1 MENNILVKG
10 KGLITKIAVSSVNG
24 VDAFE
29 GKRNKRVFI
38 DVLQDEANEN
48 VVLVAYCVLDA
59 TAHFI
64 IKTNAKSDADK
75 YIAAVTERYAA
86 SYDGYGRSG
95 NPLRGDYV
103 SQKIKSENLSGA
115 VAYVHSLA
123 PTAPAD
129 YPYCSY
135 GYLFEG
141 THGGT
146 AVIIAENGGEMT
158 EQEFS
163 KWLSAGSGKG
173 FKSVNS
179 GKESFS
185 SVLKECREKYLVG
198 NVSESTIVYVLADL
212 CQRSGA
218 KYKKA
223 ARALG
228 VSYKERRDLM
238 IGVLIELMQ
247 NRGYNFSDAI
257 ALMQIYT
264 EDRHALLLDCIVE
277 QNRQNAYS
285 YDHIINSFGVDDFY
299 YDILAEIMRGLH
311 RKYAF
316 GFEELCVKFHVQN
329 DILSIRARCGF

>member
-29 GKRNKRVFI
+29 GKRNKRIFI

-48 VVLVAYCVLDA
+48 VVLIAYCVLDS

-64 IKTNAKSDADK
+64 IKSNAKSDADK
-75 YIAAVTERYAA
+75 YIAAVTGRYAA
-86 SYDGYGRSG
+86 SYDGNGRSG
-95 NPLRGDYV
+95 NPLRSDYV

-135 GYLFEG
+135 GYLSEG

-158 EQEFS
+158 ENEFS
-163 KWLSAGSGKG
+163 NWLSAGSGKG
-173 FKSVNS
+173 FKTVNS

-238 IGVLIELMQ
+238 IGTLLELMQ
-247 NRGYNFSDAI
+247 NRGYNFSEAI

>member
-29 GKRNKRVFI
+29 GKRNKKVFVNI
-38 DVLQDEANEN
+38 LQDEANEN
-48 VVLVAYCVLDA
+48 VVLIAYCVLDS

-75 YIAAVTERYAA
+75 YIAAVVGRYAA
-86 SYDGYGRSG
+86 SYRGKGRSG

-103 SQKIKSENLSGA
+103 SQRIKSENLSGA
-115 VAYVHSLA
+115 VAYVHNLA
-123 PTAPAD
+123 PATPAD

-135 GYLFEG
+135 GYLSEG
-141 THGGT
+141 IHGGT

-158 EQEFS
+158 EKEFMN
-163 KWLSAGSGKG
+163 WLSATSGKG
-173 FKSVNS
+173 FKNVNT

-185 SVLKECREKYLVG
+185 SVLQESREKYLVG
-198 NVSESTIVYVLADL
+198 NVSEATMVYVLADL

-228 VSYKERRDLM
+228 VSYKDRRDLM
-238 IGVLIELMQ
+238 ISTLTEFMQ
-247 NRGYNFSDAI
+247 NRGYNFSEAI
-257 ALMQIYT
+257 AVMQIFT